1 MKSYFILSG
10 ENEYLALE
18 ELRALLELH
27 GISPGRLKC
36 LTMVCIIDGVDTGKI
51 NSIIDRAGYIR
62 EGGTVIKI
70 TTILDP
76 PPVIETGTMRFF
88 SVSNLKK
95 TVPDHM
101 VKEFLEGFIHRN
113 NIIHRSGRKSDLHLI
128 FSEGSVIIGKPIASR
143 RTRDFYRR
151 RPAIRPFFRSIALS
165 VPFSRMMIN
174 LARTP
179 RGGVIFDPFAGTGSI
194 LIEAS
199 LMGIKAI
206 GAEIDWKIARGAE
219 ENLEYYN
226 ANAILILGDSTQL
239 NLYDINAIVTDPP
252 YGRSAS
258 THGVDVKNIYSEFL
272 HRSTEWLKHGSYLV
286 FLAPH
291 YLVDYIDEMLCESGF
306 IVRSRIYHYI
316 HGGLTRV
323 VYVAYLP

>member
-1 MKSYFILSG
+1 MKTYFILSG

-18 ELRALLELH
+18 ELRALLEIH
-27 GISPGRLKC
+27 GIDPGGLSC
-36 LTMVCIIDGVDTGKI
+36 LTMICIIDGVDADKI

-62 EGGTVIKI
+62 EGGIVFKI

-76 PPVIETGTMRFF
+76 PPVIETETMHFF
-88 SVSNLKK
+88 NVSNLRK
-95 TVPDHM
+95 TVPDH
-101 VKEFLEGFIHRN
+101 VVRGFLEEFMRRN
-113 NIIHRSGRKSDLHLI
+113 GVLHHSGRKTDLHLV
-128 FSEGSVIIGKPIASR
+128 FSEGTVVIGKPVASR
-143 RTRDFYRR
+143 KTRDYYRR
-151 RPAIRPFFRSIALS
+151 RPAVRPFFRSIALS

-174 LARTP
+174 LARVP
-179 RGGVIFDPFAGTGSI
+179 RGGVVFDPFAGTGSI

-206 GAEIDWKIARGAE
+206 GAEIDWKIVHGAE
-219 ENLEYYN
+219 ENIEYYKVN
-226 ANAILILGDSTQL
+226 AVLILGDSTQL
-239 NLYDINAIVTDPP
+239 NLSGINAVVTDPP

-258 THGVDVKNIYSEFL
+258 THGADVKNIYSAFL
-272 HRSTEWLKHGSYLV
+272 YKSGEWLEPGSHLV

-291 YLVDYIDEMLCESGF
+291 YLVDYIDERLCESGF